1 MIVGKEGSVDTIE
14 YTEELNGLQSQIK
27 YKKCSNMK

>member
-1 MIVGKEGSVDTIE
+1 MIVSKEGSVDNIE
-14 YTEELNGLQSQIK
+14 YTEELNSLQSQIK